1 MKRSTSTAIGAAT
14 AALFLLSAPVAWSAD
29 DELGERLIRSFFEAS
44 GKGDQAAVERT
55 LAQGFQSVHTDGVR
69 DRQGELNLIR
79 DMKLGSP
86 TLANFKTTRNGPALI
101 VTFQVNAPDE
111 VLGGKTVGEGAYERM
126 AVWLDT
132 DSGWKLIAYANLAP
146 LKG

>member
-1 MKRSTSTAIGAAT
+1 MKRNIWTATWT
-14 AALFLLSAPVAWSAD
+14 AAVVLFLFFPSAAWSAGD
-29 DELGERLIRSFFEAS
+29 DLGEKLIRSFFEAS

-69 DRQGELNLIR
+69 DRQGELDLIR

-86 TLANFKTTRNGPALI
+86 VLANFKTTRNGPALV
-101 VTFQVNAPDE
+101 VTFQVNAPNE
-111 VLGGKTVGEGAYERM
+111 VLGGKAVGEGSYERM

-146 LKG
+146 LKD

>member
-1 MKRSTSTAIGAAT
+1 MKRNIWTATWTAAV
-14 AALFLLSAPVAWSAD
+14 ALFLFFPPPAWSAGD
-29 DELGERLIRSFFEAS
+29 DLGKKLILSFFEAS
-44 GKGDQAAVERT
+44 GKGDQAALERT

-69 DRQGELNLIR
+69 DRQGELDLIR
-79 DMKLGSP
+79 DIKLGSP
-86 TLANFKTTRNGPALI
+86 ALANFKTTRNGPALV

-111 VLGGKTVGEGAYERM
+111 VLGGKAVDEGSYERM

-146 LKG
+146 LKD

>member
-29 DELGERLIRSFFEAS
+29 DELGERLIRAFFEAS

-55 LAQGFQSVHTDGVR
+55 LSPGFQSVHTNGVS
-69 DRQGELNLIR
+69 DRQGELDLIR
-79 DMKLGSP
+79 NMKLGSP
-86 TLANFKTTRNGPALI
+86 TLSNFNTTRNGPTLV
-101 VTFQVNAPDE
+101 VTFLVNAPDE
-111 VLGGKTVGEGAYERM
+111 VLGGKALDEGTYERM

-132 DSGWKLIAYANLAP
+132 ESGWKLIAYANLAP
-146 LKG
+146 LKD

>member
-1 MKRSTSTAIGAAT
+1 MKRSTSTAMWAAA
-14 AALFLLSAPVAWSAD
+14 AALSLLSAPVAWSAD
-29 DELGERLIRSFFEAS
+29 EGLGEQLIRSFFEAA

-55 LAQGFQSVHTDGVR
+55 LAPGFQSVHTDGVS
-69 DRQGELNLIR
+69 DRQGELDLIR
-79 DMKLGSP
+79 NMKLGSP
-86 TLANFKTTRNGPALI
+86 TLANFKTTRNGPALV

-111 VLGGKTVGEGAYERM
+111 ILGGKALDEGAYERM

-146 LKG
+146 LKE